1 MHCSECHYETYLFS
15 NWKRHLLT
23 KKHLERSDRLCGCGS
38 TFSTKGNLVRH
49 QLLCTQETPQAIMIR
64 LAAEQEKR
72 DLAALDQASRVAKEQ
87 AERETQRELAAL
99 DQAAKLA
106 VEQAERDARQAK
118 EIAALTEKISA
129 LQLGNV
135 TNTVTNSN
143 NTTFNLNFFLNE
155 TCKDAMTIQEFV
167 QSLPVYFVDDEHKR
181 LWKYIVE
188 QLKGLPE
195 HERPIHCTDLKRQSL
210 AVKYQDRDTKEV
222 GWQTDAVK
230 TQSHIVEMGFAA
242 GAKFADKADELTPE
256 KFQDE
261 DKRQTLW
268 ALTNKFGMDDLEDKK
283 GAYRREISKVT
294 AILKD

>member
-1 MHCSECHYETYLFS
+1 
-15 NWKRHLLT
+15 
-23 KKHLERSDRLCGCGS
+23 
-38 TFSTKGNLVRH
+38 
-49 QLLCTQETPQAIMIR
+49 MIR

-72 DLAALDQASRVAKEQ
+72 DIAAMEQ
-87 AERETQRELAAL
+87 GAL
-99 DQAAKLA
+99 
-106 VEQAERDARQAK
+106 QAK

-143 NTTFNLNFFLNE
+143 NTFNLNFFLNE

-167 QSLPVYFVDDEHKR
+167 KSLPVYFVDDEHKR

-188 QLKGLPE
+188 QLKDLPE

-222 GWQTDAVK
+222 GWQLDPVK
-230 TQSHIVEMGFAA
+230 TQSHIVEMGISA
-242 GAKFADKADELTPE
+242 GAKFAEKADELTPE
-256 KFQDE
+256 KFHDE
-261 DKRQTLW
+261 DKRETLW
-268 ALTNKFGMDDLEDKK
+268 VLTNKFGMDDLEDKK

-294 AILKD
+294 TILKD